1 MIDMDDRII
10 KQVRNNRRLFLA
22 TIAGI
27 LFVGVVVLADIV
39 RQL

>member
-1 MIDMDDRII
+1 MIDMDDDLI
-10 KQVRNNRRLFLA
+10 KKARANRRLFLGTLA
-22 TIAGI
+22 AI